1 MKRTSVF
8 LFFCLLLSLNACA
21 FAPVNKPVVDRKK
34 SVVLAEFDLSLE
46 NAKALVEKTYDI
58 MGYQKAREEQKS
70 GGFML
75 STNDKAMPSVGNCD
89 CGTWNGSKI
98 QGTIS
103 SAIITALEPISAEKT
118 IVRVMVIYATTF
130 TARNLYGAITRQ
142 EVVKCQ
148 STGKKESQFI
158 EIMTRKADEA
168 KQQNGGAASK
178 VSPTA
183 EQDFS
188 TGAGSRLELPDEM
201 KSW

>member
-103 SAIITALEPISAEKT
+103 SAIITALEPISAEKNHCASNGDLCHHVYRT
-118 IVRVMVIYATTF
+118 
-130 TARNLYGAITRQ
+130 
-142 EVVKCQ
+142 
-148 STGKKESQFI
+148 QFI
-158 EIMTRKADEA
+158 RRHHPA
-168 KQQNGGAASK
+168 GG
-178 VSPTA
+178 
-183 EQDFS
+183 
-188 TGAGSRLELPDEM
+188 REM
-201 KSW
+201 PVHG